1 MASLSLLQF
10 ACSDWVPFDFDIAIG
25 FALAIEPLS
34 AITLLARMFC
44 RCSMAPLSAFKK
56 ERKKERKSHCC
67 SPMRTYFVAWT
78 WIRLLNG
85 SA

>member
-25 FALAIEPLS
+25 VALAIEPLS

-56 ERKKERKSHCC
+56 ERNKIALLFF
-67 SPMRTYFVAWT
+67 MRTYFVAWT